1 MLNKID
7 KGYGIWRAVSAC
19 VVWGLASPF
28 VLPAHAQTQDE
39 QTMTASSEQTE
50 IIAVLSA
57 VAADWNSNNYAGLA
71 RHWDQSDDHPIY
83 LAEESDAVMTSWSEV
98 EAYWSASEQ
107 WIEWI
112 HVEYANHKVKRVDET
127 NAMIT
132 FDLRFDLKLNDRP
145 KPIGGDNRAVVSLRL
160 VDGAWKIHSWVEAPL
175 SAMTYMRKLY
185 ELNVR
190 DDLDHVR

>member
-1 MLNKID
+1 MTLKSVT
-7 KGYGIWRAVSAC
+7 GHRFRYALGAC
-19 VVWGLASPF
+19 VLMLTSSLLASP
-28 VLPAHAQTQDE
+28 VSAQNQGE
-39 QTMTASSEQTE
+39 PTMTESTDDAK
-50 IIAVLSA
+50 IIAILSS
-57 VAADWNSNNYAGLA
+57 VADDWNSNNYAGLA

-83 LAEESDAVMTSWSEV
+83 LAEESDAVMTSWPEV

-112 HVEYANHKVKRVDET
+112 HVEYANYNVKRVDET

-132 FDLRFDLKLNDRP
+132 FDLRFDLKLTDRP
-145 KPIGGDNRAVVSLRL
+145 RPIGGDNRAVVSLRL
-160 VDGAWKIHSWVEAPL
+160 VDGVWKIHSWVEAPL

-190 DDLDHVR
+190 DDLDQVR